1 MLANAF
7 KVSCM
12 LSEIWGSRSFS
23 SDNIHETL
31 KALANI
37 PVKFHTEH
45 FKSKKQAEKAS
56 FHVKALHEIFLEMND
71 PTASTVHTS
80 PRASPGASSRAT
92 LPEPPLAMDLSFEF
106 DDLSYVDVTL
116 DETLPSL
123 S

>member
-1 MLANAF
+1 MGEADGLE
-7 KVSCM
+7 
-12 LSEIWGSRSFS
+12 SEENDLDPHI

-45 FKSKKQAEKAS
+45 FKSKDQAEKAS
-56 FHVKALHEIFLEMND
+56 SYVKALHEIFLEMND

-92 LPEPPLAMDLSFEF
+92 SPEPPLMDVSFGEI
-106 DDLSYVDVTL
+106 SYVNVSL
-116 DETLPSL
+116 DE
-123 S
+123 